1 MIAGEGLSLLW
12 AAPFAGLLL
21 SLAILPV
28 VAPGFWHRFDGLIA
42 AGWCAA
48 LAVPLALSFGPGLVA
63 NVAWHVA
70 LEEYLPFIALIL
82 ALYTTAGGVL
92 VTGRLVGTPAVNTA
106 ILATGTLAASVMGT
120 TGASMVLL
128 RPLIRANAFRRNT
141 THSFVFFIF
150 LVSNIGGAL
159 TPLGDP
165 PLYLGFLQGVE
176 FFWTTRHLA
185 GEMAFCSIV
194 LLVIYWL
201 LDRRAWAAERP
212 IIPEHTG
219 SARLGI
225 QGGVNLVLLGLI
237 LATVLVQGVWRPGN
251 VDLAGVTVGGEKLA
265 AMGVFLAIAALS
277 AWITPRALHEA
288 NGFDWGAMREVG
300 MLFAAIFFTMAPV
313 LAILRAGSAG
323 AASGLVALTS
333 DAAGQPIPWAYFW
346 LTGALSSFLDNAPT
360 YLLFFNLAG
369 GDAVALMGQGALTLA
384 AISCGAVFMG
394 ANSYIG
400 NAPNLMVKAIAN
412 AQGVAM
418 PSFFGY
424 CGWALVFLVPL
435 FILVTLIFF

>member
-1 MIAGEGLSLLW
+1 LIVSEGLSLLW
-12 AAPFAGLLL
+12 GAPFAGLLL

-28 VAPGFWHRFDGLIA
+28 VAPRFWHRSDGLIA

-48 LAVPLALSFGPGLVA
+48 LAVPMALSFGPGLVA
-63 NVAWHVA
+63 DVAWHVA
-70 LEEYLPFIALIL
+70 VEEYLPFIALLL

-106 ILATGTLAASVMGT
+106 ILAVGTLAASVMGT

-165 PLYLGFLQGVE
+165 PLYLGFLKGVD
-176 FFWTTRHLA
+176 FFWTTSHLA
-185 GEMAFCSIV
+185 AEMAFCAGA
-194 LLVIYWL
+194 LLAIYWL

-212 IIPEHTG
+212 IIPEHSG

-225 QGGVNLVLLGLI
+225 QGWVNVALLGLI
-237 LATVLVQGVWRPGN
+237 LVTVLAQGVWRPGS
-251 VDLAGVTVGGEKLA
+251 VALLGVEIGGERLA
-265 AMGVFLAIAALS
+265 AMGVFLAITILS
-277 AWITPRALHEA
+277 AAITPRSLHEA
-288 NGFDWGAMREVG
+288 NGFDWGAMREVAV
-300 MLFAAIFFTMAPV
+300 LFAAIFLTMAPV
-313 LAILRAGSAG
+313 LAILRAGSSG
-323 AASGLVALTS
+323 AAAGLVALTS

-346 LTGALSSFLDNAPT
+346 LSGGLSSFLDNAPT

-369 GDAVALMGQGALTLA
+369 GDAQALMGHGALTLA

-400 NAPNLMVKAIAN
+400 NAPNFMVKSIAA

-424 CGWALVFLVPL
+424 CGWAVVFLVPL
-435 FILVTLIFF
+435 FVLVTLIFF